1 MMTSILLLAFCL
13 QDEKAVDDALDLFK
27 NAIKAP
33 TEAERATAVAE
44 LSRIKHARTLARLTP
59 FLSSDGTT
67 VRMAAA
73 KGLGEFADLRKA
85 AAAAL
90 LGALPANAKQPDVQT
105 ALLEAAGLL
114 RESSALGGL
123 HRAFDEKDVRPAK
136 AAVIAAALQ
145 KSPTSMDPL
154 LELLKK
160 LDRAMRDD
168 TGAAVTAGNVNG
180 YDVTA
185 RDDGERKRALELR
198 PVVIKALADVCGET
212 FANAVEGQAWW
223 ARHRAAFKPK

>member
-1 MMTSILLLAFCL
+1 MTAILLLALCL
-13 QDEKAVDDALDLFK
+13 QDEKAVDDALDTFK
-27 NAIKAP
+27 SAIKGQ
-33 TEAERATAVAE
+33 TEAERATAVAD
-44 LSRIKHARTLARLTP
+44 LARIKHARTLARLTP
-59 FLSSDGTT
+59 FLSSDGAT

-73 KGLGEFADLRKA
+73 KGLGTFDDQRKA
-85 AAAAL
+85 AATAL
-90 LGALPANAKQPDVQT
+90 VGALPANAKMPDVQA

-114 RESSALGGL
+114 REPTALGGL

-136 AAVIAAALQ
+136 AAVAAAALQ

-160 LDRAMRDD
+160 LDRALRDE

-185 RDDGERKRALELR
+185 RDDVERKRAQELR
-198 PVVIKALADVCGET
+198 PLVIKALQDVCGET

-223 ARHRAAFKPK
+223 TRHRAGFKPK